1 MKRSLAILATVAAL
15 SVAAYSQPAG
25 APPPQGGRGGW
36 SMGPGM
42 MAGQGYG
49 WGMGPGMM
57 GQGQGWGMGMGMG
70 PGMMGH
76 GWGMSGPARAWRYP
90 ADLTQ
95 DQREKITQIQTESW
109 KQRYAL
115 MQQMH
120 LLMWNEGAAT
130 DDQAAQKNYEAGAA
144 LQKQMIDN
152 ATDTQKRI
160 EGVLTPK
167 QREELRR
174 GPY

>member
-1 MKRSLAILATVAAL
+1 MKREFVILATVAVL
-15 SVAAYSQPAG
+15 SSAAFSQPSG
-25 APPPQGGRGGW
+25 SPPSQQEGRGYGW
-36 SMGPGM
+36 GMGPGM
-42 MAGQGYG
+42 MGQGYG

-57 GQGQGWGMGMGMG
+57 GQGYGWGMG

-76 GWGMSGPARAWRYP
+76 GWGMSGPAAAWRYP
-90 ADLTQ
+90 ADLTK
-95 DQREKITQIQTESW
+95 DQRDKITQIQTESL

-120 LLMWNEGAAT
+120 SLMWSGSAAS
-130 DDQAAQKNYEAGAA
+130 DDQTAQKNYEASAA

-152 ATDTQKRI
+152 ATETQKRI
-160 EGVLTPK
+160 EAVLTPK

-174 GPY
+174 NGPY

>member
-25 APPPQGGRGGW
+25 APPQQGGRG
-36 SMGPGM
+36 
-42 MAGQGYG
+42 G

-57 GQGQGWGMGMGMG
+57 GQGQGWGMGMGMGMG

-130 DDQAAQKNYEAGAA
+130 DDQTTQKNYEAGAA

-152 ATDTQKRI
+152 TTETQKRI